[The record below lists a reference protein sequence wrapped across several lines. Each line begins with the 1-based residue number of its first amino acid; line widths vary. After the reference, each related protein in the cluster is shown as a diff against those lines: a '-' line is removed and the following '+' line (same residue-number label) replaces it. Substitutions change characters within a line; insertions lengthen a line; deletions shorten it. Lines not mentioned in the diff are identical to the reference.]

1 MLKEKEVS
9 KYLET
14 LSRLGIRLGLE
25 NMRRLVDALG
35 LGEEEVPFVH
45 IGGTVGKGSTAHLLA
60 SILEEEGMKCGLYT
74 SPHIYDIRE
83 RFRINGRKIKAKDF
97 RALVW
102 EVKGVVES
110 LSGFHP
116 TQFEV
121 LTAVALLWFA
131 REGCDIGVLEVGL
144 GGRLDATNIV
154 RPRLS
159 IITDIGIDHTDL
171 LGETV
176 EEIAREKAGIIK
188 AGIPLLTSAEGKALE
203 VIRDKCKEVG
213 APLFLLGEDILV
225 EGDEEL
231 SVRTPW
237 GEVRGIRK
245 GLRGKH
251 QRKNV
256 ALAVAGGLFLGC
268 GEEAIRRGVK
278 KTRIEGRLEIVRR
291 APLVVM
297 DGAHNPPALSALR
310 ETIKEEFRYR
320 KLILLFGMLRDKPLE
335 ESMREI
341 LPFADCVI
349 LTPLP
354 SERSASLQQL
364 MEIGSKYNRNLIGV
378 ENPEKALEEALKRTG
393 REDLLLITGSFYLLG
408 ALSKARIKA
417 FIPSEI

>member
-1 MLKEKEVS
+1 MPKGKEVS
-9 KYLET
+9 EYLET

-35 LGEEEVPFVH
+35 LGKEKVPFVH

-60 SILEEEGMKCGLYT
+60 SILKEEGVKCGLYT

-83 RFRINGRKIKAKDF
+83 RFRINGRKIRAEDF

-102 EVKGVVES
+102 EVKEVVES
-110 LSGFHP
+110 LSGVHP

-131 REGCDIGVLEVGL
+131 REECDIGILEVGL

-154 RPRLS
+154 HPRLS

-171 LGETV
+171 LGEAV

-188 AGIPLLTSAEGKALE
+188 AGVPLLTSAEERALE

-213 APLFLLGEDILV
+213 APLFVLGEDILV
-225 EGDEEL
+225 KGDEEL

-237 GEVRGIRK
+237 GEVKGIRK

-256 ALAVAGGLFLGC
+256 ALAVAGGLYLGC
-268 GEEAIRRGVK
+268 REEAVRKGVK

-291 APLVVM
+291 SPLVVM

-341 LPFADCVI
+341 LPFADCVV
-349 LTPLP
+349 LTPPP

-378 ENPEKALEEALKRTG
+378 ENPEEALEEALKRTK
-393 REDLLLITGSFYLLG
+393 REDLLLVTGSFYLLG
-408 ALSKARIKA
+408 ALPKARIKA
-417 FIPSEI
+417 FIPSGN